1 MLVTWLYILAIE
13 IIYTRLY
20 LFYYL
25 LSDWLS
31 FSILNFV
38 SFGSTF
44 VKLLVSSGDMFGV
57 YKSDTILRIDWNR
70 IVIEKNSSHS

>member
-31 FSILNFV
+31 FS
-38 SFGSTF
+38 
-44 VKLLVSSGDMFGV
+44 KLYF
-57 YKSDTILRIDWNR
+57 KFRIIW
-70 IVIEKNSSHS
+70 